1 MCSKSNLN
9 DMLLQ
14 GPSGG
19 NTASSSVSG
28 GGVQQIAA
36 VAIQK
41 ARDKYF
47 IIDVR
52 EPDEL
57 VSASSNEEDNEDDED
72 DTGGNNKGGIM
83 DVNIPLGKV
92 LAHRRN
98 LNELLDEV
106 HKKKKIALLCNTG
119 YRATIAAAELAQYK
133 GNNNLDLAVIRRGI
147 LGWNNPAATVP
158 DLLVVLG
165 TKSSPEKIT
174 LALSAAAAAANTE
187 TVVLALLGD
196 GICTFLRKGSNKRP
210 DITAGNESSLFL
222 VEETYIGEPFQPC
235 EAILQKVLLANTV
248 ILACRSCVQNRGLE
262 FGSDL
267 LDIVQPMQMP
277 DLLRMLGE
285 AKKTL
290 QFM

>member
-9 DMLLQ
+9 DLLLQ
-14 GPSGG
+14 SPSDG
-19 NTASSSVSG
+19 NTASSSVSGG

-41 ARDKYF
+41 AKDKYF

-57 VSASSNEEDNEDDED
+57 VSASSNEEEEDGGDIVDNKKE
-72 DTGGNNKGGIM
+72 GIA
-83 DVNIPLGKV
+83 DANIPLGKL
-92 LAHRRN
+92 LAHRRD
-98 LNELLDEV
+98 LNELLDDV
-106 HKKKKIALLCNTG
+106 QKTKKIALLCNTG

-133 GNNNLDLAVIRRGI
+133 NNNNLDLAVVRRGM

-174 LALSAAAAAANTE
+174 LALSAAAAAASTE

-196 GICTFLRKGSNKRP
+196 GICTFLRKGSNKRA
-210 DITAGNESSLFL
+210 DITAGNESSLFQ

-235 EAILQKVLLANTV
+235 EVILQKVLLANTV
-248 ILACRSCVQNRGLE
+248 ILACKSCVQNRGLE